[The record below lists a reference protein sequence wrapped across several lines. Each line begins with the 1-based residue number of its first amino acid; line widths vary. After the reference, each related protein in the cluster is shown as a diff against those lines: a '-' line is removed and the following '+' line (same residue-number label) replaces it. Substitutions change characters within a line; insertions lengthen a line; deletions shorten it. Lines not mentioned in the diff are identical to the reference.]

1 MKHQRG
7 NKMKL
12 DQGNKKTEQQRCMID
27 KEMRKIM
34 KIEFTGNRNDQEDCR
49 NKKGS
54 TEIEVN

>member
-1 MKHQRG
+1 
-7 NKMKL
+7 MKL